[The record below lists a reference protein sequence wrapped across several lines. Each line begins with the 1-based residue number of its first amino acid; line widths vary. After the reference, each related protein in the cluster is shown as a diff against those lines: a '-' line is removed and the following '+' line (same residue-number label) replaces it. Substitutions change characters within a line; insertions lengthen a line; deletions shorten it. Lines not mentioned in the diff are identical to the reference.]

1 MGIHADRTNSAL
13 LVIDVQVDVMS
24 DTHER
29 DEVVARIVSLVDRA
43 REKDVPVLWIQHND
57 AELPRS
63 SPGWD
68 LVEELEPRPDERR
81 IHKSYNDA
89 FEETSLD
96 SDLVEVGVGRLIVV
110 GARTEWCVRA
120 TLHGAIA
127 RGYDALL
134 VSDAHTTGDMSEEIP
149 ASSIIEMTNTYWRW
163 HSVPRRTAGI
173 ATSSEIR
180 FDV

>member
-1 MGIHADRTNSAL
+1 MGMHADRTNTAL
-13 LVIDVQVDVMS
+13 LVIDVQIDVMS

-29 DEVVARIVSLVDRA
+29 DEVVARIVDLVDRA
-43 REKDVPVLWIQHND
+43 REKDVPILWIQHND
-57 AELPRS
+57 ADLPKNS
-63 SPGWD
+63 TGWD
-68 LVEELEPRPDERR
+68 LVEELNPKPHERR

-96 SDLVEVGVGRLIVV
+96 SELAALGVGRLVV
-110 GARTEWCVRA
+110 MGARTEWCVRA

-163 HSVPRRTAGI
+163 HSVPGRKAGV
-173 ATSSEIR
+173 AHSSEIT
-180 FDV
+180 FDA